1 LQEDEETKVNFRTEY
16 FKDAVAE
23 AFAKQKPILFLFTDF
38 LVEDTKLILK
48 EIFENEEVVRTINNE
63 FVIFGLET
71 GSTEANTLAM
81 EFEIKE
87 IPFFGIIMAKSE
99 TEYDVID
106 NYNEEEVEIDKFKDF
121 LKRSEATFKSL
132 IQYLVQNNQY
142 FSTTGSDSI
151 GGEQFVD
158 VKHQEDRMIREAQ
171 KQEYERAQEEDRIKL
186 QKMKNDEEDNRRRQN
201 EEINYEQTKIDLANK
216 KKEELPAEPAVGK
229 FNFFHILGTT
239 IKFREP
245 VTGKS
250 FTRRFNPTDQIHI
263 LYDFVQSKLD
273 EIQFESS

>member
-1 LQEDEETKVNFRTEY
+1 M
-16 FKDAVAE
+16 
-23 AFAKQKPILFLFTDF
+23 
-38 LVEDTKLILK
+38 EDTKLILK
-48 EIFENEEVVRTINNE
+48 EIFENEEVVGIMNRE
-63 FVIFGLET
+63 FIIFGLET

-99 TEYDVID
+99 TEYDVIE
-106 NYNEEEVEIDKFKDF
+106 NYNEEDVEIDKFKEF

-132 IQYLVQNNQY
+132 VQYLVQNDQY
-142 FSTTGSDSI
+142 FSTTGSDAI

-186 QKMKNDEEDNRRRQN
+186 QKMKNEEEENRRRQN
-201 EEINYEQTKIDLANK
+201 EEINYEQTKLDLANK

-229 FNFFHILGTT
+229 LNSFHTLGTT